1 MGLFR
6 QEAIDAQRH
15 RLQGHVVLLPRWPHA
30 LLSAL
35 LLLWLAALITFLTQA
50 SYSRK
55 ETVRGWLEPA
65 DGMVRI
71 FPQAEGRIAQLL
83 VAEGE
88 PVVKGQPVAIING
101 DRILEDG
108 AHLEALLLEEYQA
121 RKDAMERQLAREAVL
136 EELRNGELL
145 ARIGDAK
152 ATLKQLDEQAATLA
166 QRIAIG
172 EQRLARHRSLAEAGH
187 LTASELEQLEEQQL
201 LLTSERQELT
211 VQRLQQAS
219 LLKQLR
225 AERQRLPEE
234 TRNAEDRL
242 RIALGEL
249 SAEIAQLRGNRAH
262 VLVAPLDGQVSSIGF
277 AEGQRATYEQALMT
291 LLPENS
297 PLEATLLVPV
307 RAAGFLETGQA
318 LHIRYD
324 AFPYQKFGLQ
334 AGEIVEVTAGTVLPS
349 DQANLPLRISE
360 PVFRVTAVPAD
371 DGVPAYGRRFELK
384 PGMTLSADIV
394 LEERSLLQ
402 WLLEPLHS
410 LRGRMT

>member
-35 LLLWLAALITFLTQA
+35 LLLWLAALMTFLTQA

-88 PVVKGQPVAIING
+88 PVIKGQPVAIING

-152 ATLKQLDEQAATLA
+152 ATLKQSDEQAATLA

-172 EQRLARHRSLAEAGH
+172 EQRLARHRSLTEAGH

-201 LLTSERQELT
+201 LLTGERQELA

-249 SAEIAQLRGNRAH
+249 SAEIAQLRGNRTH

-334 AGEIVEVTAGTVLPS
+334 AGKIVEVTAGTVLPS

-360 PVFRVTAVPAD
+360 PVFRVTALPAD

>member
-15 RLQGHVVLLPRWPHA
+15 RLQGQVVLLPRWPHA

-35 LLLWLAALITFLTQA
+35 LLLWLVALMAFLTQA

-71 FPQAEGRIAQLL
+71 FPQAEGRVAQLL
-83 VAEGE
+83 VAEGDL
-88 PVVKGQPVAIING
+88 VIKGQPVAIING

-108 AHLEALLLEEYQA
+108 AHLEAVLLEEYQA
-121 RKDAMERQLAREAVL
+121 RKAAMERQFAREAVL
-136 EELRNGELL
+136 AELRNGELL

-152 ATLKQLDEQAATLA
+152 ATLGQLDNQATTLA

-172 EQRLARHRSLAEAGH
+172 EQRLARHRSLADAGH
-187 LTASELEQLEEQQL
+187 LTASELEQLQEQQL
-201 LLTSERQELT
+201 LLTGERQELG

-249 SAEIAQLRGNRAH
+249 SAEIARLRGNRAH

-277 AEGQRATYEQALMT
+277 AEGQRAKYEQPLMT
-291 LLPENS
+291 LLPKGS

-307 RAAGFLETGQA
+307 RAAGFLEAGQA

-360 PVFRVTAVPAD
+360 PVFRVTALPTAHT
-371 DGVPAYGRRFELK
+371 VPAYGRQFDLK

-394 LEERSLLQ
+394 LEQRSLLQ

>member
-6 QEAIDAQRH
+6 QEAVEAQRS
-15 RLQGHVVLLPRWPHA
+15 RLQGQVVLLPRWPHA

-35 LLLWLAALITFLTQA
+35 LLLWLAAVITFLTQA

-65 DGMVRI
+65 DGMVRV
-71 FPQAEGRIAQLL
+71 FPQAEGRVAQLL
-83 VAEGE
+83 VAEGD
-88 PVVKGQPVAIING
+88 VVIKGQPVAIING

-108 AHLEALLLEEYQA
+108 ARLEAIVLQEYQA
-121 RKDAMERQLAREAVL
+121 RKAAMERQLARESVL
-136 EELRNGELL
+136 ANLHDGELL

-152 ATLKQLDEQAATLA
+152 ATLEQLDQQAINLD
-166 QRIAIG
+166 QRISIG
-172 EQRLARHRSLAEAGH
+172 EKRMSRHRSLEQAGH
-187 LTASELEQLEEQQL
+187 LTASELEQLQEQQL
-201 LLTSERQELT
+201 LLTGDRQELA
-211 VQRLQQAS
+211 VKRLQQLS

-225 AERQRLPEE
+225 AERKRLPEE
-234 TRNAEDRL
+234 LRNSEDRL
-242 RIALGEL
+242 RVALAEI

-262 VLVAPLDGQVSSIGF
+262 VLVAPLNGQVSSIGL
-277 AEGQRATYEQALMT
+277 AEGQRARYEQPLMT
-291 LLPENS
+291 LLPAGS

-307 RAAGFLETGQA
+307 RAAGFLEAGQA

-334 AGEIVEVTAGTVLPS
+334 PGRVLDVTGGTVLPS
-349 DQANLPLRISE
+349 DYANLPLRIEE
-360 PVFRVTAVPAD
+360 PVFRVTAIPRDSDVQ
-371 DGVPAYGRRFELK
+371 AYGRDFELK